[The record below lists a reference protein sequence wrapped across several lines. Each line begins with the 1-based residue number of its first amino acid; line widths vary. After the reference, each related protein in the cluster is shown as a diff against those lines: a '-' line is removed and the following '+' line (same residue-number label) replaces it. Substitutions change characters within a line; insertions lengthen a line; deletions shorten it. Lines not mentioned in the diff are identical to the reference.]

1 MPNKTSYCAEKKEDP
16 WYTAAMKKLDAREE
30 AIKADEAS
38 IAKEVTDRKF
48 SNEISMLH
56 RKAENEKTQLLIE
69 LDKQRKMLNNER
81 QSNRDKLDRRTFQL
95 FELKMKEREQFK
107 GEWEAFLTRETEKW
121 ETLNARQ
128 AKNDKEEENLRKM
141 ETEVET
147 QEDMLHMRVVSSDK
161 DNRASIKAT
170 LDAARLKVR
179 QELMDKKKS
188 LAAEVRRREKAAKE
202 READYDKREFELNA
216 KEEEQKKREAA
227 HSVFL
232 TPRVQ
237 ITPEDQPEMTIKPWK
252 SPVTGGTESMPGA
265 SAGAGH

>member
-1 MPNKTSYCAEKKEDP
+1 
-16 WYTAAMKKLDAREE
+16 LD
-30 AIKADEAS
+30 K
-38 IAKEVTDRKF
+38 KF
-48 SNEISMLH
+48 SNEIIQLH

-121 ETLNARQ
+121 ETLNGRQ

-147 QEDMLHMRVVSSDK
+147 QEDMLHMRVVSQDK
-161 DNRASIKAT
+161 DLRTGIKAS
-170 LDAARLKVR
+170 LDAARMQVR
-179 QELMDKKKS
+179 DQLMKRKKE
-188 LAAEVRRREKAAKE
+188 LAAEVKRRENAAKE
-202 READYDKREFELNA
+202 LEADLNKREFEVHA

-232 TPRVQ
+232 TPRIQ